1 MEGVAGNRLR
11 NAEKDREGI
20 HAVSEFKIQQTR
32 FRIYRR
38 RKSRSYLCVV
48 SSTDATNALRIARQT
63 FDLGRDARAIPEPH
77 PEIEE

>member
-1 MEGVAGNRLR
+1 MNVL
-11 NAEKDREGI
+11 
-20 HAVSEFKIQQTR
+20 KIQQTR

-38 RKSRSYLCVV
+38 RNSRSYLCVV

-63 FDLGRDARAIPEPH
+63 FDLGRDARAVPEPH